1 MQTPFLAKIDKK
13 NKVMKK
19 GIIYPTTQISVKL
32 TKQAESI
39 EEMLRR
45 VRNSKEPIQANAKV
59 NYTERADGVLPM
71 YDIRTDRFD
80 YAMQAADRVHATRYA
95 SRMQEDGFKQNEN
108 GTWSKM
114 TAEELAAANKAM
126 GGGEAN

>member
-1 MQTPFLAKIDKK
+1 
-13 NKVMKK
+13 MKK
-19 GIIYPTTQISVKL
+19 GMKYPVSDFKI
-32 TKQAESI
+32 KQDRKGESI

-45 VRNSKEPIQANAKV
+45 MRNSKEPIQANAKI

-114 TAEELAAANKAM
+114 TAEELAAM
-126 GGGEAN
+126 HESTGGEA